1 MMHEVDSI
9 ECANLTMAE
18 MDSCQLD
25 DGVSIEPAT
34 DNDSQTLRTCQ
45 EVSRTAHLERES
57 GNIHRVSSQ
66 PSLTINN
73 ATREYRSTPTPY
85 SSFSSVSSDGLE
97 NQNTRSRFEK
107 RNIWSNSRQE
117 SFELPDDLNTCTED
131 NVFYES
137 GSRRSYTPRRRM
149 AWQRSVSVP
158 ASLPDVVQVASTYSG
173 YSSPDVLVKGE
184 SEDSYAGDLNLQQ
197 SDDKLTSADCD
208 NIDRFRSAQEED
220 KLPSEKVQNAHRGAK
235 LSVDVSS
242 CSGACSAFACEDAE
256 ESCCAIS
263 DVNQDIHASKDKA
276 SKQMFEGT
284 TCYNPPQKRRKSVSF
299 DTSAEFLRMVSAQG
313 QKARTHFRSS
323 GYGSQSESSQ
333 HSQKSDATSC
343 EGSVM
348 SDDVLLE
355 RSSSDLSSMERSSF
369 ETGFG
374 GSTDQDCDNL
384 DQQSSATDI
393 DGSIDGN
400 EKEAKNRGSRENSSS
415 DNSQTLSGSTI
426 YNFGAVG
433 GTAENCL
440 STKFVS
446 ETFEVGLA
454 NYDNDNI
461 PVLSIFDNI
470 SIGENSDGSVGCSN
484 VAWEDFSYHRNHI
497 LENSEIP
504 EERGSYP
511 QLPFQQA
518 EPSSNTVGAFSAQRS
533 RPESPT
539 ERFSPTSVQ
548 RELYE
553 KMFLDK
559 MANFDPTVAG
569 ESVSDLLN
577 WFIDNLPQALSP
589 SPRSPFFPADGS
601 PHNLRLAQRIATALG
616 LELESASRLVP
627 SPAGAE
633 GIQVSPRTVQTHSA
647 LATSTIGDQLMR
659 LTVQSRD
666 QSQDQSKQPTIQ
678 PQQPTFQPSLLTE
691 AVCPLRTA
699 MAEVGSFSRSDSSVG
714 LLDSSLGTG
723 VSDSD
728 LERVLRL
735 SQCNHNRC
743 TDQECVMWRRRVQ
756 SLRDEAR
763 RGENLS
769 PDNRSA
775 LKVLCGHYQYC
786 DQLNC
791 MVPWCRLICRSQ
803 KGRNITL
810 QAAVSIL
817 TSPMITLLPPYFRA
831 TRFLKLNPE
840 CPLNEMPQEWEH
852 WLTLSPLSH
861 SHSVV
866 RAIPLMNDNPGK
878 HWTVK
883 LTCLHEGQNQP
894 KVLKSLCSLQNP
906 HVVPHLWAAID
917 TENDLLVVCTEF
929 HNGISLKEI
938 LSTQSRL
945 EYSQTLKYL
954 WQILT
959 ALEHLHQQ
967 KIVYLNWASS
977 NILLDSSC
985 QRVKMTNFTS
995 CVHLPFDSADSGDV
1009 KLSLPAD
1016 IVPPELMV
1024 CGGEITENSDS
1035 WGVACVVH
1043 EMLTGWR
1050 PWQHFRHHKQDDVWR
1065 QIKRQVHPNMS
1076 SEIPHCMQLLLSGC
1090 FKRCPKERLSTEDLL
1105 HNVQLECHSSLYPVQ

>member
-25 DGVSIEPAT
+25 VGVAMKPAT

-73 ATREYRSTPTPY
+73 ATRKHHSTPTPY
-85 SSFSSVSSDGLE
+85 SSFSSLSSNGLE
-97 NQNTRSRFEK
+97 KQNTRSRIEK
-107 RNIWSNSRQE
+107 RNIFSHSRQE
-117 SFELPDDLNTCTED
+117 SFEFPDDLNTCTED
-131 NVFYES
+131 NVFDES
-137 GSRRSYTPRRRM
+137 GSRKSDTPRRSM
-149 AWQRSVSVP
+149 ACQRSLSVP

-173 YSSPDVLVKGE
+173 DSSPDVLVKGE
-184 SEDSYAGDLNLQQ
+184 SEDNYAGDLSLQQ
-197 SDDKLTSADCD
+197 SDDKLASADCD

-220 KLPSEKVQNAHRGAK
+220 KLPSEKVHNADRGAK
-235 LSVDVSS
+235 LSVAVSS
-242 CSGACSAFACEDAE
+242 SSGACSASACEDAE
-256 ESCCAIS
+256 ESSCAIS
-263 DVNQDIHASKDKA
+263 DVSQDRHVSEDKA
-276 SKQMFEGT
+276 LYKQRIEGT
-284 TCYNPPQKRRKSVSF
+284 TCYNPPQKRKKSVSF
-299 DTSAEFLRMVSAQG
+299 DTSAEDLRMVSAQG

-333 HSQKSDATSC
+333 HSQKSDASC

-374 GSTDQDCDNL
+374 GSTDRDCDIL

-393 DGSIDGN
+393 DGSIDGI
-400 EKEAKNRGSRENSSS
+400 EKEAKNRGSRENLSS
-415 DNSQTLSGSTI
+415 DNSQTSSGSTI
-426 YNFGAVG
+426 YNLGAAG
-433 GTAENCL
+433 GTTEKCL
-440 STKFVS
+440 STEFVC
-446 ETFEVGLA
+446 EAFEVGLA
-454 NYDNDNI
+454 NYDNDNV

-470 SIGENSDGSVGCSN
+470 SIGENSEGSVGCSN
-484 VAWEDFSYHRNHI
+484 VAWGDFSYQRNHI

-533 RPESPT
+533 HSESPT

-601 PHNLRLAQRIATALG
+601 PHNLRLAHSIAIAFG

-633 GIQVSPRTVQTHSA
+633 GIQVSPRTVQTNSA

-659 LTVQSRD
+659 LTEQSR
-666 QSQDQSKQPTIQ
+666 DQSKQPTTQ

-691 AVCPLRTA
+691 AACPLRRA
-699 MAEVGSFSRSDSSVG
+699 MAEVGSFMSRSDLSVG

-723 VSDSD
+723 VSDSL

-743 TDQECVMWRRRVQ
+743 TDKECVTWKGRVQ

-763 RGENLS
+763 RGENFS

-775 LKVLCGHYQYC
+775 LMVLCGHYKYC

-803 KGRNITL
+803 KGQNITL
-810 QAAVSIL
+810 QATVSIL

-861 SHSVV
+861 SYSVV
-866 RAIPLMNDNPGK
+866 RAIPLMDDDPGK

-894 KVLKSLCSLQNP
+894 KVLESLCSLQNP

-917 TENDLLVVCTEF
+917 RENDLLVVCTEF
-929 HNGISLKEI
+929 HNGISLMEI

-945 EYSQTLKYL
+945 EYSQTLKYF

-1050 PWQHFRHHKQDDVWR
+1050 PWQHFCHNKQDDVWR
-1065 QIKRQVHPNMS
+1065 QIKRQVPPDVS
-1076 SEIPHCMQLLLSGC
+1076 SEIPKCMQLLLSGC

-1105 HNVQLECHSSLYPVQ
+1105 HHVQLECHRSLYPV